1 MKHRHT
7 DTYSFFLLHP
17 LFHAALI
24 LVVGLLAYRNSFS
37 VPFVFD
43 DLQNIA
49 DNPYIKDLR
58 GFSAPAVLL
67 GNRPVGLLSFAV
79 NYYFHGLNVTGYHA
93 VNLAVHL
100 ANALLVHGL
109 TAAVFT
115 IQSTRLTRSPD
126 IPPVTR
132 FMACAAALLFVS
144 HPIQTGAVT
153 YTVQRF
159 TLLATFFYL
168 LSLILYLIARSRA
181 SDQSTTGKNWGRAC
195 YAASLMSCLVAMKCK
210 EISFTIPIMITLAEF
225 MFFTARPRTR
235 INLLLPFLLTLAVIP
250 LSRLLGAP
258 SGDILQ
264 QFQQAATISRPD
276 YLLTQFRV
284 LMTYLRLLV
293 LPIGQNIDYDF
304 PVLSGFF
311 QLPVMASFLFHA
323 TVVSFAAWLA
333 IVPRDRYPLARLISF
348 GVLWFYVTLIVES
361 SIIPLDDLI
370 FEHRVYLPSVGFF
383 LACVATAGILEKRWV
398 QRRAITNAAWC
409 LLGGIVITFA
419 IATYQ
424 RNIVW
429 QSGMGIWQDAVRK
442 SPLKSRPH
450 YNLGCYLAGSGDLA
464 AAIREFQSAVRL
476 DPNNSPAR
484 NNLGTAY
491 VQTGNIPAALR
502 EFREAVIV
510 DRTNATAHFNL
521 GYLLA
526 EQGQTKA
533 AINELQKGL
542 QLEPANQA
550 AIKQLKILSNLVRD
564 TPSP

>member
-1 MKHRHT
+1 M
-7 DTYSFFLLHP
+7 
-17 LFHAALI
+17 
-24 LVVGLLAYRNSFS
+24 
-37 VPFVFD
+37 
-43 DLQNIA
+43 
-49 DNPYIKDLR
+49 
-58 GFSAPAVLL
+58 
-67 GNRPVGLLSFAV
+67 
-79 NYYFHGLNVTGYHA
+79 
-93 VNLAVHL
+93 
-100 ANALLVHGL
+100 
-109 TAAVFT
+109 
-115 IQSTRLTRSPD
+115 
-126 IPPVTR
+126 
-132 FMACAAALLFVS
+132 
-144 HPIQTGAVT
+144 
-153 YTVQRF
+153 
-159 TLLATFFYL
+159 
-168 LSLILYLIARSRA
+168 
-181 SDQSTTGKNWGRAC
+181 
-195 YAASLMSCLVAMKCK
+195 
-210 EISFTIPIMITLAEF
+210 
-225 MFFTARPRTR
+225 
-235 INLLLPFLLTLAVIP
+235 
-250 LSRLLGAP
+250 
-258 SGDILQ
+258 
-264 QFQQAATISRPD
+264 
-276 YLLTQFRV
+276 
-284 LMTYLRLLV
+284 
-293 LPIGQNIDYDF
+293 
-304 PVLSGFF
+304 
-311 QLPVMASFLFHA
+311 
-323 TVVSFAAWLA
+323 
-333 IVPRDRYPLARLISF
+333 
-348 GVLWFYVTLIVES
+348 
-361 SIIPLDDLI
+361 
-370 FEHRVYLPSVGFF
+370 
-383 LACVATAGILEKRWV
+383 